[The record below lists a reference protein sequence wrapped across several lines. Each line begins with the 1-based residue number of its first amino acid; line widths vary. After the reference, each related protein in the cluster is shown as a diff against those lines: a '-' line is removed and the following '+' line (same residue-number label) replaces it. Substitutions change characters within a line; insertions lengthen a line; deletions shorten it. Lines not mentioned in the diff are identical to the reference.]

1 MQEQC
6 CHNQLEELHCASGIN
21 LASEWDSCASP
32 TGLNASLEAM
42 FVKVSICPPASRPGP
57 RPAQRPPSISRG
69 PRGLSVLYPGSRP
82 PVL

>member
-1 MQEQC
+1 MMQEQC

-42 FVKVSICPPASRPGP
+42 FVKVSICPPRQ
-57 RPAQRPPSISRG
+57 PARAPPSSAAA
-69 PRGLSVLYPGSRP
+69 VH
-82 PVL
+82 